1 MIEHNAKRPVI
12 LVDLKKDRIRIY
24 KNTLR
29 ALGTPDYVLLLVN
42 PEERTLVILLSDRSD
57 PRAHHIPSVPLEVQR
72 TFELYSRSLIKN
84 LRNVCR
90 DWKDNQSYR
99 MYGEVI
105 PNKGMVRFY
114 MSDAVFVNGLGL

>member
-1 MIEHNAKRPVI
+1 MIDHNAKKPVI
-12 LVDLKKDRIRIY
+12 LVDLKKDRIRIN

-42 PEERTLVILLSDRSD
+42 PEERTLAVLRSDRSES
-57 PRAHHIPSVPLEVQR
+57 RAHHIPSVPLEVQR
-72 TFELYSRSLIKN
+72 TFELYSRSLIKS

-90 DWKDNQSYR
+90 DWKGNQSYR

-105 PNKGMVRFY
+105 PNEGMVLFY
-114 MSDAVFVNGLGL
+114 MSDAIFVNGVES